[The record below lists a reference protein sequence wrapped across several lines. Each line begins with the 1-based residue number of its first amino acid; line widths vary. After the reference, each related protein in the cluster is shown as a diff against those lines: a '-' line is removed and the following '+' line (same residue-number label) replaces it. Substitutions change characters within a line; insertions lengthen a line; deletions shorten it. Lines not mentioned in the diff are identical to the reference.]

1 MKRKLKEFDTNRG
14 LQLDANFESHVSGG
28 CERCRQFD
36 ATKPAT
42 AALMCL
48 EGAVIYKR
56 DNVVRG
62 RSTAATRPST
72 FASKAEVKRLM
83 KYKGDP
89 A

>member
-1 MKRKLKEFDTNRG
+1 MKRKLKVFDANRG
-14 LQLDANFESHVSGG
+14 LQLDATFESHVANG

-56 DNVVRG
+56 DNV
-62 RSTAATRPST
+62 TRPRSVT
-72 FASKAEVKRLM
+72 ADRPDNFATKAQM
-83 KYKGDP
+83 KAAIRYKGDP